1 MDLGFEVSEL
11 PPADALGEG
20 ETAPDFTRPLVN
32 DEFWEDVALSDLT
45 DDSPVVLVFHQ
56 MAGDF
61 PPTYIFQRIRD
72 DEWTDWD
79 AEIVGVSISSP
90 YELKGFIRE
99 WRDFEQFRFFSDPAA
114 GVAEEFGIA
123 TDVDGMSGIR
133 EPRPA
138 VFVLDEDR
146 TVRYAWVAGENPEF
160 PPYSEVEAAV
170 QDL

>member
-1 MDLGFEVSEL
+1 MNLGFEVSEL
-11 PPADALGEG
+11 PAVDALGKG
-20 ETAPDFTRPLVN
+20 DTAPGFTRPLVN

-45 DDSPVVLVFHQ
+45 ADSPVVLVFHQ

-61 PPTYIFQRIRD
+61 PPTYILQEIRD
-72 DEWTDWD
+72 QEWTDWD
-79 AEIVGVSISSP
+79 AEVVGVSISSP

-99 WRDFEQFRFFSDPAA
+99 WRDFEQFRFVSDPSAE
-114 GVAEEFGIA
+114 VAEEFGLA
-123 TDVDGMSGIR
+123 TDVAGMTGIR

-138 VFVLDEDR
+138 VYVLDGDR
-146 TVRYAWVAGENPEF
+146 TVRYAWVAGENPDF